1 MHETNLIFAW
11 VWIAVGLLAG
21 AVQGMGFHRED
32 WMGGYASWRRRLTR
46 LGHIA
51 FLGTAAIN
59 LAFAFTVQLFDV
71 SHSLLAWISP
81 LLIIGAVAMPV
92 VCYLSAWRQ
101 SFRHLFFIPVLA
113 LIGGVG
119 LFACVL
125 LAGIAAGA
133 SP

>member
-11 VWIAVGLLAG
+11 VWIGAGLLAG
-21 AVQGMGFHRED
+21 AVQGLGFHREQ

-51 FLGTAAIN
+51 FLGTAVIN
-59 LAFAFTVQLFDV
+59 LAYAFTIQLFDV
-71 SHSLLAWISP
+71 SHPLLAWISP
-81 LLIIGAVAMPV
+81 LLIIGAVAMPT
-92 VCYLSAWRQ
+92 VCYLSAWRMPL
-101 SFRHLFFIPVLA
+101 RNLFAIPVLA

-119 LFACVL
+119 LFAYVV
-125 LAGIAAGA
+125 IAAAAEA